1 MQCIRLY
8 NGRWMRYRGGYGEDR
23 EGANSTG
30 IINLEMKNE

>member
-1 MQCIRLY
+1 
-8 NGRWMRYRGGYGEDR
+8 MRYRGGYGEDR